1 MLTTNSLQSAL
12 RSLENTSL
20 PTIVQALTQSFANY
34 FVPLPTSVEYW
45 QDRYHAAR
53 VDYTLSFGLFEEEAL
68 IAFIINGI
76 DDFQG
81 HKTAFNTGTGV
92 LPSHRG
98 QAAVDRIYAHAIPLL
113 RKVGIQKLA
122 LEVITQNERA
132 IRVYQRIGFKITRL
146 LHCYKGEVQP
156 LEPGLRPVSIDI
168 EEVLN
173 LPLPGREF
181 DSWDNTDNAIRK
193 GSKIYQAYRATK
205 GEKTIGYV
213 VLNPK
218 TGHIHRA
225 ETTNNNWPQLL
236 DTIAQVTPVIRMN
249 NIDSRRT
256 DVHQGLKTYGLP
268 HVIDQYEMECTLS
281 AED

>member
-1 MLTTNSLQSAL
+1 MLTIHSLNNTPL
-12 RSLENTSL
+12 RD
-20 PTIVQALTQSFANY
+20 IVQALTQSFANY

-53 VDYTLSFGLFEEEAL
+53 VDYTLSFGQFEDGNTPESTL
-68 IAFIINGI
+68 TAFIINGI

-98 QAAVDRIYAHAIPLL
+98 QAAVDRIYVHAIPLL
-113 RKVGIQKLA
+113 QKAGVQKLA

-132 IRVYQRIGFKITRL
+132 IRVYQRIGFNITRL

-156 LEPGLRPVSIDI
+156 QDPGLRPVPMDI

-193 GSKIYQAYRATK
+193 GSQIYQAYRVLK
-205 GEKTIGYV
+205 GAETIGYV

-225 ETTNNNWPQLL
+225 EAINNNWPQLL
-236 DTIAQVTPVIRMN
+236 DTIAQLTPIIRMN
-249 NIDSRRT
+249 NIDARRT
-256 DVHQGLKTYGLP
+256 DVHEGLKTYGLP